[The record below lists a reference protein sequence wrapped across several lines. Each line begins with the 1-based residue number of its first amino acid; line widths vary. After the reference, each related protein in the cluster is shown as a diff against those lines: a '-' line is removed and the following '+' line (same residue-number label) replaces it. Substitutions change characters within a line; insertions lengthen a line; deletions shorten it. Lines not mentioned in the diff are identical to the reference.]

1 MDKYCEKLRF
11 AGGEEIDVQREGRRM
26 MYKGRGGIYIAMEAE
41 KKNNLKYNKINLI
54 YLSLDQIV
62 LSHSPRQSRLEM
74 SKLPH
79 AGR

>member
-1 MDKYCEKLRF
+1 
-11 AGGEEIDVQREGRRM
+11 
-26 MYKGRGGIYIAMEAE
+26 MYKGRGGMYIAMEGE

-74 SKLPH
+74 SELPH